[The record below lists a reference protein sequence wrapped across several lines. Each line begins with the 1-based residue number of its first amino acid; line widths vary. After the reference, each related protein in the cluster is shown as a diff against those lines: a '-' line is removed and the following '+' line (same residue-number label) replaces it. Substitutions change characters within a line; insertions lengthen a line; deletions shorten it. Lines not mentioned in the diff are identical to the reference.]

1 MLPAALFLI
10 AKNLKQLKWYTHTMG
25 YDTTMKKNKLS
36 LLIRVWKIFKDILL
50 NNRSQAPI
58 KAHIEWFYLHQVQKQ
73 EKLSSGVRSEDSS
86 EEYGL
91 SD

>member
-10 AKNLKQLKWYTHTMG
+10 AKNLKELKWYTHTMG
-25 YDTTMKKNKLS
+25 YNTTMKKNKLL
-36 LLIRVWKIFKDILL
+36 LLIRVWKTFKDILL

-73 EKLSSGVRSEDSS
+73 EKLSSGVKSEDSS

-91 SD
+91 SG